1 MNPFLDFL
9 SQKKPEINKI
19 ISDYIEG
26 VRINSRIPQPLNEGL
41 IYAAEGGGKRLRPAL
56 TLLGWEAAKDFFRN
70 DPSKEHFNVLA
81 PEIFRRS
88 ALAVELIHTY
98 SLVHDDLPAMDDD
111 SLRRG
116 RPTCHVRYDEAT
128 AILIGDALLNHSFEV
143 LLAEPMIPSELVS
156 QMEKMKVEEI
166 LSGYLRTMRILSV
179 AAGAEGMI
187 GGQVLDMEAENK
199 KVNLEGLRKIHSHK
213 TGKLIQASLNLVPA
227 FYGDNKLVKALEKYG
242 ETIGLLYQV
251 VDDILDVIS
260 TPEVLGKSG
269 TDLIN
274 DKTTFIKLIGLDKA
288 RDYAKKLNQEAYDAL
303 KPLQVNDRGLSRRTV
318 DYLIGFSNSIL
329 NRTF

>member
-1 MNPFLDFL
+1 MNPFLNFL
-9 SQKKPEINKI
+9 SQRRPEINKI
-19 ISDYIEG
+19 ISDYIKG
-26 VRINSRIPQPLNEGL
+26 VKTNLQIPQPLNEGL
-41 IYAAEGGGKRLRPAL
+41 IYAVEGEGKRLRPAL
-56 TLLGWEAAKDFFRN
+56 TLLGWEAAKDLFKN
-70 DPSKEHFNVLA
+70 DPSKEHFNVMA

-143 LLAEPMIPSELVS
+143 LLAEPIIPSELLS
-156 QMEKMKVEEI
+156 RMKKIRVGEI
-166 LSGYLRTMRILSV
+166 LSGYLRTMRTLSV

-199 KVNLEGLRKIHSHK
+199 KANLRELRKIHSHK
-213 TGKLIQASLNLVPA
+213 TGRLIQASLNLVPV
-227 FYGDNKLVKALEKYG
+227 FYGDNKLVKAMEKYG
-242 ETIGLLYQV
+242 KTIGLLYQV
-251 VDDILDVIS
+251 VDDILDVVS

-269 TDLIN
+269 TDVIN
-274 DKTTFIKLIGLDKA
+274 DKTTFIKLMGLDKA
-288 RDYAKKLNQEAYDAL
+288 RDYAKKLNQEAHNAL
-303 KPLQVNDRGLSRRTV
+303 KPLQINDWGLSHQTV
-318 DYLIGFSNSIL
+318 DCLIGFSDSIL